1 MRNQTAQTYSPM
13 PDHLRAKAVAQ
24 VVKSMLEDG
33 WNDTHAMYEGVL
45 GWSGPMAPMNRP
57 AFVSKYGPLA
67 TISLEE
73 DAKKE
78 IARRKDFWLNS
89 KARGYEA
96 IADSAE
102 ANDPAAY
109 EVGTFVWA
117 VRSGLKFD
125 HENLRQEI
133 RHLIEDEARRK
144 ESREEGGE
152 PHLYRITRIEEVE
165 DIEATA
171 ATLLRGWKPQPDD
184 STGSGSDDVSEER
197 VGKFA
202 SNYND
207 LTAEEKRT
215 FYTLAVLVRDG
226 KGRWL
231 LIDSQGY
238 DYPRY
243 VALPKGWRTMYAA
256 TVAGVTAEIGEEKR
270 KEAEAKAKEEAEAR
284 AAYSARCAK
293 WTRYMTAVPASVKRE
308 KWGAGSDWRKYGK
321 RNVLAMA
328 KAAFPW
334 VRFSVSYD
342 KSWGAGYVLSW
353 KNGPTKEEV
362 AAATDFDLFAPWWDT
377 FDGMT
382 DYADTKSARFTDFS
396 DRFGGVGNGVALRR
410 EECETD
416 RNGDPSAPVEI
427 VAPASAGATGA
438 TVTRN
443 EAKNGIEIRFASRP
457 GDDVLANLKAN
468 GWRWSRF
475 SKCWYTRASEEAQK
489 FAETIAAAS

>member
-1 MRNQTAQTYSPM
+1 M

-109 EVGTFVWA
+109 EVGTFVWG
-117 VRSGLKFD
+117 VESGLKFD
-125 HENLRQEI
+125 HADL
-133 RHLIEDEARRK
+133 
-144 ESREEGGE
+144 SREIYYFITGEEKRDGKQRE
-152 PHLYRITRIEEVE
+152 PHLFKITRIEEVE
-165 DIEATA
+165 DIEAA
-171 ATLLRGWKPQPDD
+171 AETLMREWKPRPDD
-184 STGSGSDDVSEER
+184 ETGSGSDDVSSER
-197 VGKFA
+197 VGTGFELFRQ
-202 SNYND
+202 
-207 LTAEEKRT
+207 LTAEERRT

-226 KGRWL
+226 KGRWFL
-231 LIDSQGY
+231 VDSQGY
-238 DYPRY
+238 EYARY
-243 VALPKGWRTMYAA
+243 VALPKSWRTMYAA
-256 TVAGVTAEIGEEKR
+256 TVASVTADIEREKR
-270 KEAEAKAKEEAEAR
+270 EEAEAKAKEEAEAR

-382 DYADTKSARFTDFS
+382 DCADTKSARFTDFS

-475 SKCWYTRASEEAQK
+475 AGCWYNRYSEEAQK